1 MLAELQRLHTLIEI
15 LTRQLQDA
23 RVENEALSNRV
34 PPEPD
39 QRVKDELLKVINQ
52 KQQQQKELEALTNR
66 YESLA
71 LAHQTMST
79 EMERLATELAQQA
92 LARQQLIAERDVLRQ
107 KNEHAKQKVEAIIQ
121 RLASLGTPFATAP
134 TAAKPPE
141 QVTDAATEQS
151 S

>member
-23 RVENEALSNRV
+23 RIENEALRHQK

-52 KQQQQKELEALTNR
+52 KQQQQQQIEALTNR

-79 EMERLATELAQQA
+79 EMERLANELGQQA
-92 LARQQLIAERDVLRQ
+92 LVRQQLIAERDLSLQ
-107 KNEHAKQKVEAIIQ
+107 KNEYAKQKVEGIIQ
-121 RLASLGTPFATAP
+121 RLASLSPSAVIPSTAP
-134 TAAKPPE
+134 QSTE
-141 QVTDAATEQS
+141 QPTDAATEQPS
-151 S
+151 

>member
-23 RVENEALSNRV
+23 RIENEALRHQK

-52 KQQQQKELEALTNR
+52 KQQQQQQIEALTNR

-79 EMERLATELAQQA
+79 EMERLANELGQQA
-92 LARQQLIAERDVLRQ
+92 LVRQQLIAERDLSLQ
-107 KNEHAKQKVEAIIQ
+107 KNEYAKQKVEGIIQ
-121 RLASLGTPFATAP
+121 RLASLSPSAVMPSTAP
-134 TAAKPPE
+134 QSTE
-141 QVTDAATEQS
+141 QPTDAATEQPS
-151 S
+151 

>member
-1 MLAELQRLHTLIEI
+1 MLAELQRLHTLIDT
-15 LTRQLQDA
+15 LTRQLQET
-23 RVENEALSNRV
+23 RMQNEALSNRA

-52 KQQQQKELEALTNR
+52 KQQLQTELEALTNR

-79 EMERLATELAQQA
+79 EMERIATELAQQA
-92 LARQQLIAERDVLRQ
+92 LARQQLTTERDILRQ

-121 RLASLGTPFATAP
+121 RLASLGTANTTAP
-134 TAAKPPE
+134 STSAEATP
-141 QVTDAATEQS
+141 AHATEQPS
-151 S
+151 